1 MTARPPKRRSAPVRP
16 AAGRRAT
23 AGADSGARLRQLRE
37 DNRALRKTVRALMQR
52 VEHAVD
58 QNATAFSWFQA
69 AATLEDTVRLRTEQ
83 YEALNVRLTRELEA
97 RREIELALKQAKQAA
112 EVANQGKTR
121 FLAAASHDL
130 RQPLNSALLFLE
142 SLDEREMTP
151 SNRELARRAKV
162 ALASLNNL
170 LGTLLDSARLD
181 TGVITPRASDFPLSY
196 LFDRLG
202 PEFGGVARAAGIDLE
217 FVRCRAWVHTDPHL
231 LEAVLRNFVSNAI
244 RYTPRGRVLIGC
256 RRRRD
261 GLVIQVHDTG
271 IGIDSKHL
279 PRIFE
284 EYYQV
289 PMADRPRD
297 AGIGLGLSIVNRITR
312 LLSLECTVRSQVG
325 AGSCFAVRVPYSHS
339 DHRPTPAAAPWGFDD
354 ENRPGDRA
362 LNVVVIDDHPD
373 VLQAMAAILDKW
385 GHRAVCA
392 ATAID
397 AIVQL
402 IAADWSPDLV
412 ISDYHLADGVKGDEA
427 IRQIRRELD
436 ADVAALIMTSDPD
449 HLLRDRLQRGGL
461 TVLPKPMNL
470 GKLRAMLESLRR
482 ASP

>member
-1 MTARPPKRRSAPVRP
+1 
-16 AAGRRAT
+16 
-23 AGADSGARLRQLRE
+23 
-37 DNRALRKTVRALMQR
+37 MQR

-83 YEALNVRLTRELEA
+83 YEALNARLTRELEA

-112 EVANQGKTR
+112 EIANQGKTR

-142 SLDEREMTP
+142 SIDEREITP
-151 SNRELARRAKV
+151 QNHELVRRAKV

-202 PEFGGVARAAGIDLE
+202 PEFAGVARAAGIDLE
-217 FVRCRAWVHTDPHL
+217 FVRCSAWVHTDAHL

-244 RYTPRGRVLIGC
+244 RYTPQGRVLVGC
-256 RRRRD
+256 RRQRE

-271 IGIDSKHL
+271 IGIESKHL

-297 AGIGLGLSIVNRITR
+297 AGIGLGLSIVSRIAR
-312 LLSLECTVRSQVG
+312 LLSLECSVRSTLG
-325 AGSCFAVRVPYSHS
+325 AGSCFAVRVPYS
-339 DHRPTPAAAPWGFDD
+339 RAGQGAAPAAVPWRLDGECPSDA
-354 ENRPGDRA
+354 RA
-362 LNVVVIDDHPD
+362 LTVVVLDDHPD
-373 VLQAMAAILDKW
+373 VLQAMAAILGKW

-392 ATAID
+392 TTAID

-402 IAADWSPDLV
+402 IAADWPPDLV

-436 ADVAALIMTSDPD
+436 ADVAAMIMTSDPD
-449 HLLRDRLQRGGL
+449 HALRDRLQRGGL

-482 ASP
+482 NGG

>member
-1 MTARPPKRRSAPVRP
+1 MSARPPKRRAATARP
-16 AAGRRAT
+16 AGVRRAP
-23 AGADSGARLRQLRE
+23 AGADSTARCRQLRE

-58 QNATAFSWFQA
+58 QSATAFSWFRA

-83 YEALNVRLTRELEA
+83 YEALNVRLTRELDA

-112 EVANQGKTR
+112 EIANQGKTR
-121 FLAAASHDL
+121 FLAAATHDL

-162 ALASLNNL
+162 ALASLDNL

-202 PEFGGVARAAGIDLE
+202 PEFAGVARAAGIDLE
-217 FVRCRAWVHTDPHL
+217 FVRCRAWVHTAPPL
-231 LEAVLRNFVSNAI
+231 RAAGRRNFGSNAI
-244 RYTPRGRVLIGC
+244 RYTPRGRVLVGC

-271 IGIDSKHL
+271 IGIESKHL

-297 AGIGLGLSIVNRITR
+297 AGIGLGLSIVNRIAR
-312 LLSLECTVRSQVG
+312 LLSLECTVRSKVG
-325 AGSCFAVRVPYSHS
+325 QGSCFALHVPYSRTG
-339 DHRPTPAAAPWGFDD
+339 HRPTAAAVPWHLDAEGRQGA
-354 ENRPGDRA
+354 RP
-362 LNVVVIDDHPD
+362 LNVVVLDDHPD
-373 VLQAMAAILDKW
+373 VLQAMAAILEKW
-385 GHRAVCA
+385 GHRAVCTP
-392 ATAID
+392 TAID

-412 ISDYHLADGVKGDEA
+412 ISDFHLADGGKGDEA

-436 ADVAALIMTSDPD
+436 VDVPALIMTSDPD
-449 HLLRDRLQRGGL
+449 HALRDRLQRAGL
-461 TVLPKPMNL
+461 TVLPKPINL
-470 GKLRAMLESLRR
+470 GKLRAMLESQRR
-482 ASP
+482 ASA